1 MTNSHARRR
10 EYPSWSRPAAVWTA
24 AAAGGLSLVV
34 CAVMAVQA
42 VRMTMDDPL
51 DSTEFRSL
59 QEQLRLR
66 PADKALKQ
74 RLRAMDLELREE
86 YFRRQRALVSGGYI
100 LAVCLGV
107 FVLAAKLAGDTR
119 KKLPAP
125 SGAPRPGAQWQVAR
139 LGRWS
144 VAAVAVAVASA
155 ALIGAILAPPKPFER
170 RRSVAPPQPRP
181 PQEFAR
187 NWAGFRGY
195 DGSGIVRGA
204 AADAAWSVPG
214 LKNVAWKAPVDL
226 PGHNS
231 PVVWGDRVF
240 LTGADDLSREIYCF
254 DAETGRA
261 LWTRA
266 VEDVPGSPLA
276 APEVMEDTGYAAP
289 TGVTDGR
296 RFYAIFANGDVACV
310 AFDGRLVWA
319 RNLGLPDSAY
329 GYASSLRLHRGK
341 LLVLYDQGDA
351 EAGKSYLY
359 ALDALTGR
367 TVYRARRPVA
377 NSWTTPILINAAGRD
392 QLITVAEPWVVSHD
406 PDTGRMLWRFG
417 GIGADTAPS
426 PVFAGGLVLAVS
438 PNDMLYAIS
447 PDGAGDVTDTHL
459 TWRSDRNVPDICS
472 PLANDELVFLLTTFG
487 TLSCLELRSG
497 EMLWE
502 HQFDAEFKSSPSL
515 IGRRVLLTTVA
526 GESYFVAAE
535 REFKL
540 LGRAKLGEAVT
551 CSPAFARGRIYL
563 RGKGHLFCIA
573 EGPK

>member
-1 MTNSHARRR
+1 MTNSDTRRR

-51 DSTEFRSL
+51 DSIEFRSL

-86 YFRRQRALVSGGYI
+86 YFGRQRLLVSGGYI
-100 LAVCLGV
+100 LAVCLGI
-107 FVLAAKLAGDTR
+107 FVLAAKLAGDIR
-119 KKLPAP
+119 KKPPAP
-125 SGAPRPGAQWQVAR
+125 SGAPQAGGQWRMAR

-144 VAAVAVAVASA
+144 VAALAAAVGSA
-155 ALIGAILAPPKPFER
+155 ALIAAI
-170 RRSVAPPQPRP
+170 VAPPRPLEHRP
-181 PQEFAR
+181 PPAADRPPPPQGHAD
-187 NWAGFRGY
+187 NWAGFRGH

-204 AADAAWSVPG
+204 EVPATWDAPAAR
-214 LKNVAWKAPVDL
+214 NIAWKAPVDL

-231 PVVWGDRVF
+231 PVVWGDRVL
-240 LTGADDLSREIYCF
+240 LTGADDRKREIYCF
-254 DAETGRA
+254 DAGTGRA
-261 LWTRA
+261 LWTRG
-266 VEDVPGSPLA
+266 VRNVPGSPSA
-276 APEVMEDTGYAAP
+276 APQVMEDTGYAAP

-296 RFYAIFANGDVACV
+296 RFYAIFANGDIACV
-310 AFDGRLVWA
+310 DFDGRLIWA
-319 RNLGLPDSAY
+319 RNLGLPDNVY
-329 GYASSLRLHRGK
+329 GYASSLRMHRGR

-351 EAGKSYLY
+351 EAGRSYLY

-377 NSWTTPILINAAGRD
+377 NSWTTPILISAAGRD
-392 QLITVAEPWVVSHD
+392 QFITVAEPWVVSHD
-406 PDTGRMLWRFG
+406 PDTGRILWRFG

-438 PNDMLYAIS
+438 SNDALYAIR
-447 PDGAGDVTDTHL
+447 PDGAGDVTVTHL

-472 PLANDELVFLLTTFG
+472 PVANDELVFLLTTFG
-487 TLSCLELRSG
+487 TLSCLELQSG
-497 EMLWE
+497 KMLWE
-502 HQFDAEFKSSPSL
+502 HQFEAEFKSSPSL
-515 IGRRVLLTTVA
+515 IGRRLLLTTTEGV
-526 GESYFVAAE
+526 SYFVAAE
-535 REFKL
+535 RRFRL
-540 LGRAKLGEAVT
+540 LGEARLGEAVT
-551 CSPAFARGRIYL
+551 CSPAFAHGRIYI